1 MRILKNILYLFFACV
16 LFCGQADAQSMTDLK
31 KKQQT
36 AQKEI
41 RETSD
46 KIKQTKK
53 KTRKSLNS
61 LNRITAD
68 IRAQERLVNKLMKEV
83 ADINLKIDVINK
95 DIAENN
101 KKLERLK
108 NNYLK
113 AIRQMRGRRNSV
125 NKLSFLFSS
134 ESFHQAYRRMRYLK
148 EFSDWRGKQSDE
160 IKQIQQKLMEK
171 KASLEKLQAE
181 KNNKIM
187 VINQTKLSLVS
198 KKNEQSRIVQSLREE
213 ESELKQV
220 LMDKEKEAKA
230 LDKKLN
236 ELIEE
241 EERKAAERARVE
253 AEKRRQEA
261 ERQAKIAEEKR
272 KAEEERIRQEQLKQ
286 QKELERLQ
294 KEESKKA
301 EKRRQEELKKRK
313 KEIEKRQEELR
324 KQEEELQKQREE
336 EKRKIEEE
344 KKAKYTMDNAEFKLS
359 GSFAS
364 NQGNL
369 PSPVIG
375 KSRIVRQFGR
385 HKHPLLQ
392 YVETDNPGI
401 DIEAENGAEARA
413 VFDGKVSAI
422 FQKAGFNNIVMVR
435 HGNYLTIYAGLE
447 QIYVKTGDKL
457 SAGEKIGRIFSD
469 EEDDNRTLLHF
480 EIRKERQKLNP
491 ELWLK

>member
-1 MRILKNILYLFFACV
+1 MRRLKNILYLFFACV

-31 KKQQT
+31 KQQQT

-41 RETSD
+41 KETSD
-46 KIKQTKK
+46 KIKQNKK

-68 IRAQERLVNKLMKEV
+68 IRAQERLVNKLLKEV

-95 DIAENN
+95 DIEENN
-101 KKLERLK
+101 KTLERLK
-108 NNYLK
+108 DNYLK

-148 EFSDWRGKQSDE
+148 EFSEWRGKQSDE
-160 IKQIQQKLMEK
+160 IKQIQQQLLEK

-187 VINQTKLSLVS
+187 VINQTKLSLVT
-198 KKNEQSRIVQSLREE
+198 KKNEQSRIVKSLKDE

-253 AEKRRQEA
+253 AEERRKEA

-272 KAEEERIRQEQLKQ
+272 KAEEERIRQEKEAQL
-286 QKELERLQ
+286 KELERLQ

-301 EKRRQEELKKRK
+301 EKRRQKELNKRK
-313 KEIEKRQEELR
+313 KEIEERQKELR

-336 EKRKIEEE
+336 EQRKIEEE

-364 NQGNL
+364 NKGNL
-369 PSPVIG
+369 PSPVVG
-375 KSRIVRQFGR
+375 KSRVVRQFGR

-401 DIEAENGAEARA
+401 DIEAEQGAEARA

-447 QIYVKTGDKL
+447 KIYVKTGDKL
-457 SAGEKIGRIFSD
+457 SAGERIGKIFSD